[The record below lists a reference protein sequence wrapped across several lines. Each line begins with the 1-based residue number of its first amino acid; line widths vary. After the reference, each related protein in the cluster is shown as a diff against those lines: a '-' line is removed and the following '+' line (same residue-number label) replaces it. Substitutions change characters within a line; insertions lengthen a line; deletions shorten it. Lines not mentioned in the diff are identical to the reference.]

1 MFASTQTGLVLFER
15 LLQQGHRG
23 QWALLIPN
31 TRRWLV
37 RFSSTLSLPVHKW
50 RFSSLFCFLKERT
63 YYATKRENWP
73 IKHVRLI
80 IMVSRMVSVAVVTG
94 GNKGIGLSIV
104 KKLWFLIRLYLKF
117 DKGDT
122 VLVKLSVISR
132 VTNTSY
138 YGPRNLRMYIWRH
151 VM

>member
-1 MFASTQTGLVLFER
+1 
-15 LLQQGHRG
+15 
-23 QWALLIPN
+23 
-31 TRRWLV
+31 
-37 RFSSTLSLPVHKW
+37 
-50 RFSSLFCFLKERT
+50 
-63 YYATKRENWP
+63 
-73 IKHVRLI
+73 
-80 IMVSRMVSVAVVTG
+80 MVSRMVSVAVVTG

-138 YGPRNLRMYIWRH
+138 YGPRNLRMYI
-151 VM
+151 